1 MKIAKNDK
9 LRICCARRRGLALVC
24 ILCAAFLLL
33 PVSGWGQQVTAAIT
47 GRVID
52 ASGAAVTDAKVTATD
67 TERGSVWPTVTN
79 GEGAYNL
86 PRLVVGT
93 YNLRVEH
100 AGFQVA
106 TESNILLQINQIARV
121 DITLTVGSIQQTVE
135 VTSAAPLLQTESTEV
150 GQVIDARTNEDL
162 PLASRNYVQLT
173 LLAPGSIHP
182 DPSSFKGGAVTGSSG
197 RPNVNGN
204 REQANNFMLDGLD
217 NNQVSDNLVGYA
229 PGVEAIQEFNE
240 ITLTAPAEFGNYMG
254 AVVNA
259 STKSGT
265 NQFHG
270 SAFEFFRNDKLNA
283 NNWGNNFQGSERS
296 AIRWNSFGATTG
308 GPIKK
313 DKMFFFADYEGR
325 RLDTPTSIG
334 TASVYTADERA
345 GNFSGLL
352 DAGLN
357 GGTATQLYNPYS
369 VTGGVR
375 APYVG
380 NIIPAA
386 QLDPI
391 ASAIVNSKYYP
402 LPNHLGAGCSAI
414 ATCLTSNLTYGT
426 SGAIDGDQGDIKF
439 DWNISDKD
447 RFFLRYSQSRLAQ
460 PGTNTMPLSY
470 DSFWNS
476 PTHGGVMDWTHTVSP
491 SLVNEARFGVNYVFI
506 NNGAAENGLTGYAQ
520 TLGIPDVPSSFL
532 PTMSIG
538 GGSTV
543 GGFGNNDVV
552 QLFADTVIHYE
563 DTLIYTKGNH
573 TMHFGF
579 QGFRY
584 RVDTFYSGNNGE
596 AGTFIFGGF
605 YTTSTPGS
613 SSGGSFGGA
622 GGADFMLGLPQEIQG
637 GVNGG
642 TWGQRS
648 NSLAAFYQD
657 DWRVT
662 PHLTLNLGLRWELH
676 TPWDEVKN
684 RQANFNL
691 VTGQEYISGQACPWS
706 DCNAL
711 YNQYNGITNFQ
722 PRVGIAWTP
731 GNGKLVIRTGYSLS
745 NYLEGTGTNLR
756 LPINPPFAHEN
767 DDNYTTSAYSNL
779 LPASTLGQGF
789 SPFLATGGNQYAGV
803 TLRVWDPNI
812 RPAVANQW
820 NLTMQEQITP
830 SMTVSAAYVG
840 QRTTH
845 LMVPMPYDQ
854 GVLNA
859 DGSVSPTRYLA
870 GNPTL
875 LSEVGQISGTAT
887 IGDQSYNSL
896 QVTAQKRLTS
906 GLQFTANY
914 TFSKCMTNNI
924 GYYGQGGQTSQVNW
938 YYQNIYD
945 AAAEWGLCEYDAKS
959 NFVANGV
966 YSVPFGRGQKFGQN
980 MNKAA
985 DLIVGGWQAS
995 AILSLHTGFA
1005 MSAGNSWSD
1014 ASGTGSRGPRA
1025 DCLTPVQY
1033 FGEQNSPLGGY
1044 QWYDPSAFA
1053 ATSAGTFG
1061 SCGVGTVR
1069 GPGLKTI
1076 DFNLMKRFA
1085 ITERQ
1090 HLELRGEFINLFNTP
1105 ILNAPNMGVGS
1116 GMGLVQGSQGERNIQ
1131 LALKYSF

>member
-1 MKIAKNDK
+1 
-9 LRICCARRRGLALVC
+9 
-24 ILCAAFLLL
+24 
-33 PVSGWGQQVTAAIT
+33 
-47 GRVID
+47 
-52 ASGAAVTDAKVTATD
+52 
-67 TERGSVWPTVTN
+67 
-79 GEGAYNL
+79 
-86 PRLVVGT
+86 
-93 YNLRVEH
+93 
-100 AGFQVA
+100 
-106 TESNILLQINQIARV
+106 
-121 DITLTVGSIQQTVE
+121 
-135 VTSAAPLLQTESTEV
+135 
-150 GQVIDARTNEDL
+150 
-162 PLASRNYVQLT
+162 
-173 LLAPGSIHP
+173 
-182 DPSSFKGGAVTGSSG
+182 
-197 RPNVNGN
+197 
-204 REQANNFMLDGLD
+204 
-217 NNQVSDNLVGYA
+217 
-229 PGVEAIQEFNE
+229 
-240 ITLTAPAEFGNYMG
+240 
-254 AVVNA
+254 
-259 STKSGT
+259 
-265 NQFHG
+265 
-270 SAFEFFRNDKLNA
+270 
-283 NNWGNNFQGSERS
+283 
-296 AIRWNSFGATTG
+296 
-308 GPIKK
+308 
-313 DKMFFFADYEGR
+313 
-325 RLDTPTSIG
+325 
-334 TASVYTADERA
+334 
-345 GNFSGLL
+345 
-352 DAGLN
+352 
-357 GGTATQLYNPYS
+357 
-369 VTGGVR
+369 
-375 APYVG
+375 
-380 NIIPAA
+380 
-386 QLDPI
+386 
-391 ASAIVNSKYYP
+391 
-402 LPNHLGAGCSAI
+402 
-414 ATCLTSNLTYGT
+414 
-426 SGAIDGDQGDIKF
+426 
-439 DWNISDKD
+439 
-447 RFFLRYSQSRLAQ
+447 
-460 PGTNTMPLSY
+460 
-470 DSFWNS
+470 
-476 PTHGGVMDWTHTVSP
+476 
-491 SLVNEARFGVNYVFI
+491 
-506 NNGAAENGLTGYAQ
+506 
-520 TLGIPDVPSSFL
+520 
-532 PTMSIG
+532 
-538 GGSTV
+538 
-543 GGFGNNDVV
+543 
-552 QLFADTVIHYE
+552 
-563 DTLIYTKGNH
+563 
-573 TMHFGF
+573 MHFGF

-596 AGTFIFGGF
+596 AGTLIFGGF

-691 VTGQEYISGQACPWS
+691 VTGQEYISGQACPWT

-711 YNQYNGITNFQ
+711 YNEYKGITNFQ

-779 LPASTLGQGF
+779 LPPSTLSQGF

-854 GVLNA
+854 GVLNS
-859 DGSVSPTRYLA
+859 DGTVSPTRYLA

-887 IGDQSYNSL
+887 LGNQSYNSL

-945 AAAEWGLCEYDAKS
+945 AAAEWGPCEYDAKS

-1033 FGEQNSPLGGY
+1033 YGDQNSPLGGY
-1044 QWYDPSAFA
+1044 QFFNPSAFA

-1116 GMGLVQGSQGERNIQ
+1116 GMGLLQGSQGERNIQ
-1131 LALKYSF
+1131 VALKYSF